1 MPGRRS
7 SSTGVPEPIRVVVV
21 DDHPLFAQGTVEVL
35 DRLPG
40 IRAIGFALNLE
51 DAHRLIA
58 QAQPDV
64 VLCDVMLGD
73 KPNGFELP
81 QLLGDDPLG
90 RPPIIFV
97 SQFASPVMVEQAQAA
112 GAAGYLAKT
121 AQPETIRAAILA
133 VAAGSTVFPRRTG
146 MAGDEEPRLPSPR
159 ELAILRQVADGRS
172 NQEIAA
178 SLGISVNTVE
188 SHLERLRLRYDLA
201 TRTQLAVFA
210 ERQGWLT
217 S

>member
-1 MPGRRS
+1 M
-7 SSTGVPEPIRVVVV
+7 V

-40 IRAIGFALNLE
+40 IRAVGFALNLD
-51 DAHRLIA
+51 DARRLIA
-58 QAQPDV
+58 KTQPHV

-81 QLLGDDPLG
+81 PLLGDDPLT
-90 RPPIIFV
+90 RPQVIFV

-121 AQPETIRAAILA
+121 AEPETIRAAILA
-133 VAAGSTVFPRRTG
+133 VAAGSTVFPRRT
-146 MAGDEEPRLPSPR
+146 ATTEDAPRLPSPR

-178 SLGISVNTVE
+178 KLGIGVSTVD
-188 SHLERLRLRYDLA
+188 SHLERLRLRYELA

-210 ERQGWLT
+210 ERQGWLK